1 MEPILARC
9 GFRCDLCMAYSPNI
23 VAHPENAPK
32 LSDGW
37 FKYFGFR
44 IPAEKINCPGCLS
57 NSAETLDIG
66 CPVRPCVVAR
76 GLETCASCE
85 DYACGKLQ
93 ERLVTFEDM
102 QTKAGSPIPEDDHM
116 NFIFPYE
123 NKVLLDALRASKNQ
137 S

>member
-1 MEPILARC
+1 MDPILSRC

-23 VAHPENAPK
+23 VAHPENASK

-44 IPAEKINCPGCLS
+44 TPPGEDQLP
-57 NSAETLDIG
+57 G
-66 CPVRPCVVAR
+66 MCVNER
-76 GLETCASCE
+76 GLDNCASCE